1 MSEYKDPFW
10 TEQTTK
16 ITTTTTTEPSNMKQ
30 TNNDDFDYTLFILA
44 FVVGIIV
51 IFISLTAD
59 NYHKMQQEL
68 EFVKAGLVQKV
79 ENGNVIWT
87 KP

>member
-10 TEQTTK
+10 TEKTTK
-16 ITTTTTTEPSNMKQ
+16 TTTTTTTEPKNMK
-30 TNNDDFDYTLFILA
+30 TNNDYTLFILA
-44 FVVGIIV
+44 FVVVMIV
-51 IFISLTAD
+51 MFISLTAEIYYKD
-59 NYHKMQQEL
+59 QKEL

-79 ENGNVIWT
+79 EDGKVIWT

>member
-16 ITTTTTTEPSNMKQ
+16 TTTTTTTEPSNMKQ

-59 NYHKMQQEL
+59 NYYKMQQEL

-79 ENGNVIWT
+79 QDGHVIWT

>member
-1 MSEYKDPFW
+1 MSEYKPNYDPFW

-16 ITTTTTTEPSNMKQ
+16 TTTTTSTTEPKNMKA
-30 TNNDDFDYTLFILA
+30 NNEYNLFILA
-44 FVVGIIV
+44 FMVGIIV

-59 NYHKMQQEL
+59 NYYKMQQEL

-79 ENGNVIWT
+79 EDGKVIWT

>member
-16 ITTTTTTEPSNMKQ
+16 TTTTTSTTEPSNMKQ
-30 TNNDDFDYTLFILA
+30 TNNDHTFFIFA
-44 FVVGIIV
+44 FMVVMIV
-51 IFISLTAD
+51 IFIGLTAD
-59 NYHKMQQEL
+59 NYYKDQKEL

-79 ENGNVIWT
+79 EDGKVIWT

>member
-16 ITTTTTTEPSNMKQ
+16 TTTTTTTEPKNMKA
-30 TNNDDFDYTLFILA
+30 NNEYNLFILA
-44 FVVGIIV
+44 FMVGMIV

-59 NYHKMQQEL
+59 NYYKMQQEL

-79 ENGNVIWT
+79 QDGHVIWT

>member
-10 TEQTTK
+10 AEQTTK
-16 ITTTTTTEPSNMKQ
+16 TTTTTTTEPSNMKQ
-30 TNNDDFDYTLFILA
+30 TNNDYTLFILA
-44 FVVGIIV
+44 FVVGMIV

-59 NYHKMQQEL
+59 NYYKMQQEL

-79 ENGNVIWT
+79 QDGHVIWT